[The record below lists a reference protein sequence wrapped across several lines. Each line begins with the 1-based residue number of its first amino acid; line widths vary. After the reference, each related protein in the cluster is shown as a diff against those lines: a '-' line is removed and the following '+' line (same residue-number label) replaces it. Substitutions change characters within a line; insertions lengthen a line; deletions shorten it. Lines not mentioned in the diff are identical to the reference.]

1 MAEITAAAVK
11 ALRDLTDLPMMDC
24 KKALVEAEGDQDKAV
39 AILREQVGKV
49 MLKRADNTTSEGRIV
64 VKFNDDH
71 TKAVMIEMQCE
82 SEPVSRSEDFLGFVD
97 LCAEQL
103 LNGPGASSPEELMEQ
118 TPAGKDA
125 SLKEIYEEM
134 VNKIREKI
142 VLSRIAIIED
152 KGTVNGYIHHDGKTG
167 VLFAATGD
175 DADLELLRDVGMHI
189 AALSPAATN
198 IEDLDEAIVQA
209 ERERLT
215 EEAKASGKPEN
226 IVDKIVDGQMKKWY
240 AEDAKVL
247 AFQPFAKDDSKSV
260 KQALAEKGLIAST
273 FERWVIGG

>member
-1 MAEITAAAVK
+1 MAEITAGAVK

-24 KKALVEAEGDQDKAV
+24 KKALVEADGDQDKAV

-71 TKAVMIEMQCE
+71 SKAVIIEIQCE
-82 SEPVSRSEDFLGFVD
+82 SEPVSRSEDFLGFAD
-97 LCAEQL
+97 LCANQL
-103 LNGPGASSPEELMEQ
+103 LNGPGAETPDELMDQ
-118 TPAGKDA
+118 TPEGKDA
-125 SLKEIYEEM
+125 PLKEIYEEM

-142 VLSRIAIIED
+142 VLSRIAVIEG

-167 VLFAATGD
+167 VLFAAEGD

-189 AALSPAATN
+189 AALNPAATN
-198 IEDLDEAIVQA
+198 VEDLDESTVQA
-209 ERERLT
+209 ERDRLT
-215 EEAKASGKPEN
+215 EDAKASGKPEN
-226 IVDKIVDGQMKKWY
+226 IIEKIVDGQMKKWY

-247 AFQPFAKDDSKSV
+247 IFQPFAKDDSKTV
-260 KQALAEKGLIAST
+260 KQALAEKGLTATTYI
-273 FERWVIGG
+273 RWVIGG